1 MFNCD
6 EGIDFQAMGRIFT
19 GLVKCGAWGCFDE
32 FNRLKEDQL
41 SAVSQQIQI
50 IQAAIKEKSPSI
62 HLLGKSV
69 SVNANAGIFVTMNPA
84 GKDYGGRS
92 KLPDNLKQLFRPV
105 AMSKPDNQLIAEVIL
120 SSEGFKWASDLGQKM
135 VSLYKLSKDLLSTQQ
150 HYDWGLRAMKAV
162 LNTAG
167 ALVQQCKGDPEF
179 VCTEEKE
186 TEVLIKAIRV
196 NTLSKLTYDD
206 SKAFLGLVND
216 IFPDVPSVDIQY
228 EELEEAMK
236 QVMESSGL
244 QATETQLRK
253 MMQLKEALDQRMGC
267 VIVGPS
273 GCGKTT
279 LWKVLRE
286 SLMKLGTEVKVY
298 VMNPKSMPRERLL
311 GNMDLDTREWTD
323 GVLTDAARKMV
334 RENENT
340 RSWVV
345 CDGDVDPEWIE
356 SLNSVLDDNKLLTL
370 PNGER
375 ISFGKN
381 VNFLFET
388 HDLRFASPAT
398 ISRMGMIFLSE
409 EDVDVSRLITSWLD
423 KQPEEARQ
431 DLEEWMSLYFC
442 KALDWLLRNDQFV
455 VSTTKVGIVQDG
467 LSQLCGTTTRTRAD
481 FLVGLIRGLGSN
493 LDAENRKAFAKECTA
508 LMDEALPTSSAL
520 DCYVERGR
528 YAAYEAETEV
538 EGEFDPCS
546 LGDSASMAILRTKS
560 VKQHLDMIAPWVE
573 RMEPFILVGPEGA
586 GKTML
591 LRYCFDQEARSTS
604 VATLHCNA
612 QTSASHVVQKL
623 HQTCALFSTNVGRV
637 FRPRESERLVLFLKD
652 INLPKPDEYNTC
664 MLIEFLNQ
672 LITCHGFYDDSLEF
686 IGLERVQIVAS
697 MNPAS
702 TVGRHPLSTRFTAN
716 VHIGY
721 IGRPHQDELTAVYTA
736 ILQHTVQENKLLV
749 PTGKWQERSTL
760 RKLARTMIDIYLEVQ
775 SSFSV
780 DDHRHYLLTTR
791 HITRWVRGLL
801 RYDTMNEELLDVVA
815 YEAFRVFQDRL
826 VDEDDESKFAQNLQ
840 HVMRKDWSYKV
851 DFSSTYF
858 VPTER
863 RSEDEEKQEEGAD
876 SNVPSSTKSVLM
888 RSSTSDF
895 QESVE
900 HGLMMYE
907 REEEEINLK
916 IFPQVLEHIASVL
929 HMLSADGASMLLVG
943 LSGVGRR
950 TSIRLSA
957 HMLGYQFL
965 TPRIVGVGDDEAAN
979 KMFVTDLKRAMTVAG
994 VEGQPVVLYVE
1005 DHQLVTNRVLE
1016 SLNSLVSSGE
1026 VPGLYKNEE
1035 LVPMLEPIKEKMQ
1048 EQADLHSCRS
1058 PYEFFHRE
1066 VQRNLHVVL
1075 SMDPTDEFFQLNC
1088 EANPA
1093 LYTACSILWLGD
1105 WRPASIR
1112 AFPMLY
1118 VPERFEEDND
1128 DLLEACIA
1136 IHEGCRENGATPRD
1150 LITFL
1155 ESFKELYASKAGRME
1170 KRVEQFLGG
1179 LSKLND
1185 AAETVDSLKEEASV
1199 QRVELKRK
1207 QTLADESMEKIT
1219 EALAEASSTR
1229 TETEKLKEE
1238 MTEAERETLT
1248 RKEGIEE
1255 ELSEIKPILDKAKR
1269 AVGKI
1274 KAEHLTELRSF
1285 KMPPE
1290 PVADVLS
1297 GVLMLL
1303 GINDVS
1309 WVSMKR
1315 FLGNRGVK
1323 EEILEYNPERI
1334 TEDIFDRVSNLLRK
1348 KRNSF
1353 EPTVIAKSSAAAA
1366 PFADWVKAN
1375 LKYSL
1380 VLKKL
1385 KPLQAELDEATE
1397 QLEGAQKRLREYEEK
1412 LEELDTE
1419 VLELQSNFKQ
1429 LTRDAEELKIRV
1441 QDKEETLQ
1449 KAEKLIG
1456 QLSGERERWQ
1466 VESKSLTSVMES
1478 LPMRILLAAAFLT
1491 YLGATTEDIRKRC
1504 VEDWASWLYQEDD
1517 ASEEKEGK
1525 EAKESDRLAF
1535 DLKALLSSESTMLS
1549 WKADGLPGDDLSMEN
1564 AIIIL
1569 QGPSRRCPFIVD
1581 PASAATEWLK
1591 QSFAN
1596 DDSRPAE
1603 IVAQQD
1609 PRFIN
1614 KVELAVRFGKTL
1626 IVTECD
1632 RVEPM
1637 LIPLIRKDLK
1647 REGPR
1652 FVVSI
1657 GDKEIDYNEN
1667 FRLFLV
1673 TRNANPTLPPCAKSL
1688 VTEVNFTVTRS
1699 GLKGQLLGVT
1709 VKHEKPLLE
1718 DEKSRLLKQEEEY
1731 KIQLAQLEAELL
1743 DALAESQG
1751 NLLEN
1756 QALLDTLSKSKEKSA
1771 QVSAALQE
1779 SAVASE
1785 KLDLERNQYEPFAA
1799 KGADLYFSISALQSV
1814 NHMYQFS
1821 IQSFRKVFR
1830 RTLSSVQED
1839 DSIQEK
1845 IRQLCSVLEKNMLFF
1860 VGRSLF
1866 KKDRLM
1872 FAVHLIHEMKPEVF
1886 KDNEWEYFVGQAT
1899 SETDSSTSL
1908 PSWAVPDRELQFGL
1922 FQSALPELVT
1932 RCRLNED
1939 QTWRR
1944 WGQANECE
1952 KAFPAAV
1959 EMTAF
1964 QQVLLVQTL
1973 RPDRLQSCMLQFVLD
1988 ILGID
1993 SITPSQGLES
2003 CLQEM
2008 DCATPVL
2015 MITTVGADPSEEL
2028 RGLAEQKLRSMDSE
2042 YKELA
2047 MVGAYRLQ
2055 LAEMSHID
2063 CCTGRWASRRS
2074 LGVATRDEQE
2084 GRMAGPEEP
2093 TLGWTMDSSFGERV

>member
-19 GLVKCGAWGCFDE
+19 GLVKCGSWGCFDE

-41 SAVSQQIQI
+41 SAISQQIQT
-50 IQAAIKEKSPSI
+50 IQAAIKAKSARI
-62 HLLGKSV
+62 QLLGKSV
-69 SVNANAGIFVTMNPA
+69 SVNPNAGIFVTMNPA

-120 SSEGFKWASDLGQKM
+120 SSEGFKWASELGQKM

-162 LNTAG
+162 LTTAG
-167 ALVQQCKGDPEF
+167 SLIQQCKGDAEF
-179 VCTEEKE
+179 TCNEEME
-186 TEVLIKAIRV
+186 TEVLIKAVRV

-206 SKAFLGLVND
+206 SKAFLGLIND
-216 IFPDVPSVDIQY
+216 VFPDVPSVDIQY
-228 EELEEAMK
+228 EELEAAIK
-236 QVMESSGL
+236 QTMEQMGL
-244 QATETQLRK
+244 QPTDSQLRK

-267 VIVGPS
+267 VVVGPS

-279 LWKVLRE
+279 LWKVLRLA
-286 SLMKLGTEVKVY
+286 LMKLGHEVKIY

-334 RENENT
+334 KEGEET

-409 EDVDVSRLITSWLD
+409 EDVDVSRLITSWLRA
-423 KQPEEARQ
+423 QPEDSRA

-442 KALDWLLRNDQFV
+442 KALDWLLRNVSFV
-455 VSTTKVGIVQDG
+455 VPTTKVGLVQDG
-467 LSQLCGTTTRTRAD
+467 LSHLCGATTQTRAD
-481 FLVGLIRGLGSN
+481 FLLGLIRGLGSN
-493 LDAENRKAFAKECTA
+493 LTKEDRKVFAKECTA
-508 LMDEALPTSSAL
+508 VMDEAIPTSSAL
-520 DCYVERGR
+520 DCFVERGR
-528 YAAYEAETEV
+528 FVSYEAEAEV
-538 EGEFDPCS
+538 EGEFERS
-546 LGDSASMAILRTKS
+546 ALGESGSVAIVRTKS
-560 VKQHLDMIAPWVE
+560 VKQDLDLIAPWVE
-573 RMEPFILVGPEGA
+573 KMEPFILVGPEGA
-586 GKTML
+586 GKTLL
-591 LRYCFDQEARSTS
+591 LRYCFTREARSTS

-623 HQTCALFSTNVGRV
+623 QQTCGIFSTNAGRV

-672 LITCHGFYDDSLEF
+672 LITCHGFYDESLEF

-716 VHIGY
+716 VHIAY
-721 IGRPHQDELTAVYTA
+721 IGRPHPDELTAVYTA
-736 ILQHTVQENKLLV
+736 ILQHSVQQKKLLV
-749 PTGKWQERSTL
+749 PSGQWQEKSSL
-760 RKLARTMIDIYLEVQ
+760 RKLARTMVDIYLEVQ
-775 SSFSV
+775 SAFSI

-791 HITRWVRGLL
+791 HITRWVRGML
-801 RYDTMNEELLDVVA
+801 RYDTLSEELLDVVA
-815 YEAFRVFQDRL
+815 YEALRVFQDRL
-826 VDEDDESKFAQNLQ
+826 VDEADEENFLQ
-840 HVMRKDWSYKV
+840 ILQQTMRRDWAHKV
-851 DFSSTYF
+851 DFSQTYF
-858 VPTER
+858 TPTER
-863 RSEDEEKQEEGAD
+863 RGGEEKEEEED
-876 SNVPSSTKSVLM
+876 VPLGSELLLM
-888 RSSTSDF
+888 RTTAEDF
-895 QESVE
+895 QKSVE

-916 IFPQVLEHIASVL
+916 IFPQVLQHLSSVL
-929 HMLSADGASMLLVG
+929 HMLSAPGASMLLVG

-950 TSIRLSA
+950 TSVRLAS
-957 HMLGYQFL
+957 HMLGYQFC
-965 TPRIVGVGDDEAAN
+965 TPRIVGVGDGEAAN
-979 KMFVTDLKRAMTVAG
+979 KMFVTDLKRAMALAG
-994 VEGQPVVLYVE
+994 VEGSNVVLYVE
-1005 DHQLVTNRVLE
+1005 DHQLVTKQVLE

-1035 LVPMLEPIKEKMQ
+1035 LVPLLEPVKERMQ

-1058 PYEFFHRE
+1058 AYDFFRRE
-1066 VQRNLHVVL
+1066 VRSNLHVVL
-1075 SMDPTDEFFQLNC
+1075 SMDHTDELFQLNC

-1093 LYTACSILWLGD
+1093 LYTVCSILWMGD
-1105 WRPASIR
+1105 WRPASVR
-1112 AFPMLY
+1112 DFPKLY
-1118 VPERFEEDND
+1118 VPERFDDEDQKSEE
-1128 DLLEACIA
+1128 LLEACIA
-1136 IHEGCRENGATPRD
+1136 IHETCREQGATPRD

-1185 AAETVDSLKEEASV
+1185 AAETVDLLKKEASV
-1199 QRVELKRK
+1199 QRIELKEK
-1207 QTLADESMEKIT
+1207 QALADASMEKIT
-1219 EALAEASSTR
+1219 EALAEASTTR
-1229 TETEKLKEE
+1229 SKTERLKEE

-1274 KAEHLTELRSF
+1274 RAEHLTELRSF

-1334 TEDIFDRVSNLLRK
+1334 TEDIFDRVSDLLRK
-1348 KRNSF
+1348 KRHSF
-1353 EPTVIAKSSAAAA
+1353 EPNVIANSSAAAA

-1397 QLEGAQKRLREYEEK
+1397 QLESAQKRLREYEQK
-1412 LEELDTE
+1412 LEDLDAE
-1419 VLELQSNFKQ
+1419 VVDLQANFKK
-1429 LTRDAEELKIRV
+1429 LTREAEELNIRV
-1441 QDKEETLQ
+1441 QDKEETLE

-1456 QLSGERERWQ
+1456 ELSGERERWQ
-1466 VESKSLTSVMES
+1466 IESEALTTVMAS

-1491 YLGATTEDIRKRC
+1491 YLGGTTEEVRKSR
-1504 VEDWASWLYQEDD
+1504 VEEWAAWISEERLGAEGK
-1517 ASEEKEGK
+1517 EEKEGK
-1525 EAKESDRLAF
+1525 ESSSSPSF
-1535 DLKALLSSESTMLS
+1535 DLKALLSSESTMLT

-1569 QGPSRRCPFIVD
+1569 QGPARRCPFIVD
-1581 PASAATEWLK
+1581 PANAATEWVKRCLG
-1591 QSFAN
+1591 S
-1596 DDSRPAE
+1596 DESRPAE

-1632 RVEPM
+1632 RVEPL
-1637 LIPLIRKDLK
+1637 LIPLIRQDLK

-1652 FVVSI
+1652 WVVSI
-1657 GDKEIDYNEN
+1657 GDKEIDYNES

-1673 TRNANPTLPPCAKSL
+1673 TRNAQPMLPPCAKSL

-1709 VKHEKPLLE
+1709 VQHEKPSLE
-1718 DEKSRLLKQEEEY
+1718 EEKSRLLKQEEEY

-1756 QALLDTLSKSKEKSA
+1756 QALLETLIKSKAKSA
-1771 QVSAALQE
+1771 QVSAALEE
-1779 SAVASE
+1779 SAQASE
-1785 KLDLERNQYEPFAA
+1785 KLDVERNQYKPFAA
-1799 KGADLYFSISALQSV
+1799 KGADLYFSVNALQSV
-1814 NHMYQFS
+1814 NHMYQYS
-1821 IQSFRKVFR
+1821 LQSFRKIFK
-1830 RTLSSVQED
+1830 RTLSSVNPEL
-1839 DSIQEK
+1839 SFQEK
-1845 IRQLCSVLEKNMLFF
+1845 IVQLCSTLERNVLFF
-1860 VGRSLF
+1860 VGRALF

-1872 FAVHLIHEMKPEVF
+1872 FAVHLVHEMKPNLFRE
-1886 KDNEWEYFVGQAT
+1886 NEWEYFLGQANT
-1899 SETDSSTSL
+1899 ETENTTPL
-1908 PSWAVPDRELQFGL
+1908 PSWAVPDREVQFQV
-1922 FQSALPELVT
+1922 FQSALPQVISQ
-1932 RCRLNED
+1932 CRLAED
-1939 QTWRR
+1939 QIWRK
-1944 WGQANECE
+1944 WGQASECE
-1952 KAFPAAV
+1952 KVFPPSV
-1959 EMTAF
+1959 DVSPF

-1973 RPDRLQSCMLQFVLD
+1973 RPDRLQSCMLQFVLTT
-1988 ILGID
+1988 LGID

-2003 CLQEM
+2003 CLEEM
-2008 DCATPVL
+2008 DNATPVL

-2028 RGLAEQKLRSMDSE
+2028 RRLAKQWLGGVETG

-2047 MVGAYRLQ
+2047 MVCKYVNDVY
-2055 LAEMSHID
+2055 LAFILCSN
-2063 CCTGRWASRRS
+2063 
-2074 LGVATRDEQE
+2074 
-2084 GRMAGPEEP
+2084 
-2093 TLGWTMDSSFGERV
+2093 